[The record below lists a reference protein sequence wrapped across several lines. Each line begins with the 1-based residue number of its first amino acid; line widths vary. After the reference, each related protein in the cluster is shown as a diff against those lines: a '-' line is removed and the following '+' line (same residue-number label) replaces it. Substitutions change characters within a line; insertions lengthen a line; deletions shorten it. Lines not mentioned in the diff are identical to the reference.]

1 MYQKSIL
8 NRQENLKKT
17 KFTLNVQSCF
27 KIFLILNCSMTVGI
41 YFATTTGK
49 TEDIAE
55 RLHGLLDSAEG
66 PKDIS
71 DVDDLSELAGHDG
84 VICGIPTWNTGADSE
99 RSGTAWDSILE
110 DIGELDL
117 NGKKVAIFGLGD
129 SSTYTENYCDAMEEL
144 HRYFKQAGASMVG
157 YTAKTDY
164 TFDESKSVVGEEFCG
179 LPLDEDSESDMTDER
194 LSGWAEKLKGEMF

>member
-1 MYQKSIL
+1 MYQKSIF
-8 NRQENLKKT
+8 NRQENLKKP

-55 RLHGLLDSAEG
+55 RLHGLLDSAEA

-99 RSGTAWDSILE
+99 RSGTAWDSIL
-110 DIGELDL
+110 
-117 NGKKVAIFGLGD
+117 
-129 SSTYTENYCDAMEEL
+129 
-144 HRYFKQAGASMVG
+144 
-157 YTAKTDY
+157 KTL
-164 TFDESKSVVGEEFCG
+164 ES
-179 LPLDEDSESDMTDER
+179 
-194 LSGWAEKLKGEMF
+194 

>member
-1 MYQKSIL
+1 MSFLVNRKTILNFFVYQKSIL
-8 NRQENLKKT
+8 NGQENLKKT

-84 VICGIPTWNTGADSE
+84 VICGMPLMTTSDGNVEIV
-99 RSGTAWDSILE
+99 R
-110 DIGELDL
+110 DIVLSD
-117 NGKKVAIFGLGD
+117 F
-129 SSTYTENYCDAMEEL
+129 
-144 HRYFKQAGASMVG
+144 
-157 YTAKTDY
+157 AK
-164 TFDESKSVVGEEFCG
+164 
-179 LPLDEDSESDMTDER
+179 
-194 LSGWAEKLKGEMF
+194 EKIKI